1 MKKRILICIVGMV
14 LCLSMLAGCATTGQQ
29 GEGNTDSS
37 GLESDTPNN
46 AQEDGAETETGTDV
60 VQDGQAQ
67 TDGTGTTNP
76 KGDEEAQNGKKPAK
90 EWSEPEDYRVIENYV
105 MPPSIADSAYDME
118 AALTCVPLKEAF
130 APYFKFGLAMSGY
143 NAQTFAVESPEMQ
156 ELLKYHCNTTTATN
170 LMKPSYMLMQN
181 ECQEAAAQGVE
192 DPVLNFVVTDKMLA
206 FCQENGIGVR
216 GHTLVWH
223 AQTPDWF
230 FREGYT
236 DDGAYV
242 SAEVLKYRLESYI
255 RQMMEF
261 CQENYPG
268 VVYCW
273 DVVNECVEPADNEK
287 ESGWRCRTSGNSP
300 QETNQWYDI
309 LGYEYV
315 EIAFTYARKYAAE
328 GVALVYN
335 DYNSWTSEKSFY
347 IYELMEYLKER
358 GLVDALG
365 MQCNLS
371 VDTDLI
377 DVYTSIAKYA
387 ELGLE
392 LQVTE
397 LNIVAE
403 DTSPESYAEQA
414 ECYKKFIQYMLS
426 LDEDNGGA
434 ANITVVNIFSLMDGY
449 LLYDKD
455 ENNYCVFDRNI
466 EPKPCY
472 YSMLDALIK
481 VGKHNPE
488 IVQ

>member
-1 MKKRILICIVGMV
+1 MRKKVLLCLTIVGMCV
-14 LCLSMLAGCATTGQQ
+14 GMLIGCGK
-29 GEGNTDSS
+29 D
-37 GLESDTPNN
+37 
-46 AQEDGAETETGTDV
+46 
-60 VQDGQAQ
+60 
-67 TDGTGTTNP
+67 
-76 KGDEEAQNGKKPAK
+76 GDEEQGTSSDEVQSGEQQTPIEGNDGASGNEAGEAGQEATGGQAGTTENGEDVPAQDAKKPAK
-90 EWSEPEDYRVIENYV
+90 EWSSPEDYRVVTDYV
-105 MPPSIADSAYDME
+105 VPESIADSEYDME

-170 LMKPSYMLMQN
+170 LMKPSYMLVQAA
-181 ECQEAAAQGVE
+181 CQEASANGVE
-192 DPVLNFVVTDKMLA
+192 DPVLDFTVTDKMLA

-230 FREGYT
+230 FREGYL

-242 SAEVLKYRLESYI
+242 DAETLKYRLESYI

-261 CQENYPG
+261 CQDNYPG

-273 DVVNECVEPADNEK
+273 DVVNECVEPADLEK
-287 ESGWRCRTSGNSP
+287 ESGFRCRTSGESP
-300 QETNQWYDI
+300 DGTNQWYDI

-335 DYNSWTSEKSFY
+335 DYNSWYSEKSYY

-371 VDTDLI
+371 VDTDLM
-377 DVYTSIAKYA
+377 DVYNSVVKYA

-397 LNIVAE
+397 LNIVAA
-403 DTSPESYAEQA
+403 DTSPESYEKQA
-414 ECYKKFIQYMLS
+414 ACYKKFIQYMLA
-426 LDEDNGGA
+426 LDDSNGGN

-449 LLYDKD
+449 LMYESDS
-455 ENNYCVFDRNI
+455 NNYCVFDCNI
-466 EPKPCY
+466 EPKPNY
-472 YSMLDALIK
+472 YSMLEAVIK
-481 VGKHNPE
+481 VGKHNPDV
-488 IVQ
+488 IK